1 MPTVKKQTMTKTP
14 LKASGGVLSRAV
26 PVASIK
32 KGLKLLIYGR
42 SKTGK
47 TSLFGTFP
55 GRKLLIGTED
65 GTGSVAG
72 VEDLDFFRCTSTE
85 DFSKL
90 VEELPDSDYKS
101 VGLDTGGGFQDLI
114 VKEVLDLDE
123 VPLQRTYGMGSGK
136 FKDGRQM
143 WGVVGMQFKEHVFRL
158 LRLTE
163 TMGIDVMIIAHERNF
178 NEEDPHGGLIT
189 PTVGAALTPGV
200 AGWLNGAS
208 SMIGQTFVREE
219 TKAVETK
226 VGAKTIKQQKKTGRL
241 QFCLRVG
248 QHPVYVTGIHS
259 RRKAEDLPEII
270 VDPNYNKI
278 KSMFT

>member
-1 MPTVKKQTMTKTP
+1 MTKKP
-14 LKASGGVLSRAV
+14 PSKASGGVLSRAV

-32 KGLKLLIYGR
+32 KGLKLLVYGR

-55 GRKLLIGTED
+55 KPALLIGTED
-65 GTGSVAG
+65 GTGSVADVDG
-72 VEDLDFFRCTSTE
+72 LDFFRCKSTE
-85 DFSKL
+85 EFASI
-90 VEELPDSDYKS
+90 VEELPNSEYKS

-123 VPLQRTYGMGSGK
+123 VPIQRTYGMGSGK

-143 WGVVGMQFKEHVFRL
+143 WGAVGMQFKEHVHRL

-178 NEEDPHGGLIT
+178 SDEGGHELIT

-219 TKAVETK
+219 TKSVDMK
-226 VGAKTIKQQKKTGRL
+226 VGEKTIKQQKKTGRI

-259 RRKAEDLPEII
+259 RKRAEDLPEVI
-270 VDPNYNKI
+270 VDPNYDKI
-278 KSMFT
+278 KSMFI